1 MDLNALKIFIKVGE
15 TQSFTKAA
23 QALGLTQSGV
33 SRAITRLELDLRVT
47 LLNRNTTL

>member
-23 QALGLTQSGV
+23 QALGLTQSGSHV
-33 SRAITRLELDLRVT
+33 QLPGLSSTFVLPCLTAIPT
-47 LLNRNTTL
+47 L